1 MTEFSQEQDEV
12 ASAYLDG
19 EATEDERARVEGD
32 AELLA
37 RVDTLRGVRDALAAP
52 TEGPGS
58 SDRDVAIR
66 AAVAASTVVD
76 LGAERARRRLRL
88 ISIAAAVLVVLG
100 AAGLLIRSAS
110 SNNTKTSS
118 ATAAAGSVASNAD
131 RGVQPQAGGAT
142 GAENIPG
149 AFPLGTREPLGAFA
163 DRSTLTDAAK
173 TQVRNRL
180 SVDQRKDANT
190 STAVA
195 PSAGANGG
203 TGDDAGFTA
212 SVPACAVA
220 GPPSSV
226 AEVYAATASLDGRAV
241 QIDVFSLTDDTLT
254 LIVTDASTC
263 TQLFTQSV

>member
-149 AFPLGTREPLGAFA
+149 AFPLGTREPFA

-173 TQVRNRL
+173 THVRNRL